1 MRRALPIVGA
11 ILLAGCADMLR
22 PPRVTPLQ
30 ARAGDR
36 APRYEKALARWSRH
50 AEIYQG
56 LDARMFFAATL
67 QGTEF
72 REARVAEIAGFRALS
87 LEAVQTMLEEERRV
101 HAEGLE
107 LMVGV
112 HANERRFDD
121 LSRARSIWSVALV
134 SEAGEVAPLSIERI
148 ARPDANLLSLYP
160 YLEPFWTAYRIRF
173 PRTFANGAQVLPLGS
188 KRVSVRFASSLGK
201 AQLTWE
207 LEPPPASASESAW
220 P

>member
-1 MRRALPIVGA
+1 MRRALPILA
-11 ILLAGCADMLR
+11 ALLLAGCADMLR

-30 ARAGDR
+30 ARAGGR

-67 QGTEF
+67 QGLEF
-72 REARVAEIAGFRALS
+72 REARVAEVAGFRALS
-87 LEAVQTMLEEERRV
+87 TEATQVMLDEERRAHGEV
-101 HAEGLE
+101 LE

-121 LSRARSIWSVALV
+121 FGRARSIWSVSLV
-134 SEAGEVAPLSIERI
+134 SEAGETAPLSIERI

-160 YLEPFWTAYRIRF
+160 YLEPFWTAYRVRF
-173 PRTFANGAQVLPLGS
+173 PRTFANGAQVLPVGS
-188 KRVSVRFASSLGK
+188 KRVLLRFASSLGK
-201 AQLTWE
+201 AELAWD
-207 LEPPPASASESAW
+207 LEPPLAAVSEAAW